1 MKRILIMSFAGIV
14 HLGCTVESVPD
25 TFVDIATAQPNELKT
40 LKKEEM
46 IEAPTPVP
54 TSTPTPVPTPLVYNN
69 PPTEETIKITDFSF
83 SDPDIEIVVNSTV
96 IWINKDSSSHTATS
110 FNSKFDSGYLS
121 KNQQYTFKF
130 ISAGIYRYRCSLHET
145 MRGTITVLS
154 KQGTTS
160 DPTPTP
166 SSSNE
171 SENPPPTNYNYY

>member
-1 MKRILIMSFAGIV
+1 MSFVGIV
-14 HLGCTVESVPD
+14 HLGCTIEAVPD
-25 TFVDIATAQPNELKT
+25 TFIDITDVQPNELKT

-54 TSTPTPVPTPLVYNN
+54 TSTPTPVPLIYNN

-83 SDPDIEIVVNSTV
+83 SNPDIEIVVNSTV
-96 IWINKDSSSHTATS
+96 TWTNKDSSSHTATS

-121 KNQQYTFKF
+121 KSQQYTFKF
-130 ISAGIYRYRCSLHET
+130 ISAGIYRYRCSLHGT

-160 DPTPTP
+160 DPTPTA

-171 SENPPPTNYNYY
+171 GENSPSANYNYY